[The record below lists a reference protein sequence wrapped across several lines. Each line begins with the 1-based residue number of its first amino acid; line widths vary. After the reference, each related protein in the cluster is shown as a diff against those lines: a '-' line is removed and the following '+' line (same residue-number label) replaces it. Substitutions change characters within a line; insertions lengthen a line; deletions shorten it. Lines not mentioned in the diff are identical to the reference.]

1 VAENTKKL
9 IGQNY
14 TTPDITAKVTGKAK
28 YAEDYKVD
36 GMLWTKL
43 LLSPMP
49 HARITRLDLSAALAM
64 PGVKAIIT
72 ADDLPEAQGGGTLG
86 EGVQASS
93 QGEKILT
100 KEPAYE
106 GEPILA
112 VAAVDELTAAE
123 AIEKIIVEYEPL
135 PFVVDPIVGLK
146 PGSPNAR
153 TQGNTW
159 FVKPAAPPAGGGAAA
174 GAAGA
179 AAAGAAG
186 AAAPAPGAAA
196 AAAASPQAGAAAGA
210 SNAPQAGTRG
220 SGPAAGAPA
229 TGAPPAAG
237 AAAGAAAG
245 GEGRRAGVPGGR
257 EGAPGRAGGPGGAPP
272 PRPEIQE
279 WKWTQADYDEAAK
292 SGHMPM
298 GAPPPG
304 NEWTWGNI
312 EDGFKQADLVIE
324 ETFVSQ
330 STGHQP
336 LETRS
341 AMAYWQN
348 GKLFLHGSTQ
358 STVQTIGSVA
368 RWVGIKQSELVL
380 ISEYTGGGFGSKIP
394 GAISMAIPA
403 LLAKKAQAPVM
414 MRISREDEHYIGRAR
429 SGIHSR
435 VKVGFRKDG
444 KITAIDLY
452 SVGDN
457 GPYEAQGDYR
467 SVGNTVSLCYQPA
480 NMRFRGITVL
490 TNTPPRTSQRAPG
503 GMQGNGLMEP
513 VLTKAARKLG
523 LDEVAIHKINAPH
536 GKAPFGPAAARGK
549 QAYVTSCFIP
559 EGLDKGAELFNWE
572 EKKARSGKRVGNK
585 VRGSGVAISAFS
597 GGSTGFDGLFIIKPD
612 GRIQFQSGIG
622 NHGTHSVIDV
632 HRVAAEMLGVA
643 WEQCDVIWGNTGK
656 NLPWTSISAG
666 SQTTHAMTRAAHAAA
681 TDAIAKLQEIAA
693 KVKGGNP
700 AAYKVADGK
709 VSGPG
714 GSITLAQAAQKAIEL
729 GGKYDGHELPADI
742 NALTKT
748 SATNLAGQG
757 LLAVAKD
764 NYPRDGQTQSYAVG
778 FAEVEVDVET
788 GKYSILEFVLIGDV
802 GTVVNPRSLQGQAF
816 GGAMLGIGHAISQKW
831 VYDQH
836 YGVPLAKRFHYNRP
850 PTILDKPIEMK
861 FAALDLPDPETPVG
875 ARGIGEPP
883 VGAGYGAVMNAIA
896 AAVGDEVFRRTP
908 VTPDVILNA
917 LENNGM
923 RTHEALTAHI

>member
-1 VAENTKKL
+1 
-9 IGQNY
+9 
-14 TTPDITAKVTGKAK
+14 
-28 YAEDYKVD
+28 
-36 GMLWTKL
+36 M
-43 LLSPMP
+43 
-49 HARITRLDLSAALAM
+49 RAA
-64 PGVKAIIT
+64 
-72 ADDLPEAQGGGTLG
+72 
-86 EGVQASS
+86 
-93 QGEKILT
+93 
-100 KEPAYE
+100 
-106 GEPILA
+106 
-112 VAAVDELTAAE
+112 
-123 AIEKIIVEYEPL
+123 
-135 PFVVDPIVGLK
+135 
-146 PGSPNAR
+146 
-153 TQGNTW
+153 
-159 FVKPAAPPAGGGAAA
+159 
-174 GAAGA
+174 
-179 AAAGAAG
+179 
-186 AAAPAPGAAA
+186 
-196 AAAASPQAGAAAGA
+196 
-210 SNAPQAGTRG
+210 
-220 SGPAAGAPA
+220 
-229 TGAPPAAG
+229 
-237 AAAGAAAG
+237 
-245 GEGRRAGVPGGR
+245 
-257 EGAPGRAGGPGGAPP
+257 AGGPGGAPP

-279 WKWTQADYDEAAK
+279 WKWTQADYDESAK
-292 SGHMPM
+292 SGHMPA

-304 NEWTWGNI
+304 NEWTWGNP
-312 EDGFKQADLVIE
+312 EEGFKQADLVLE
-324 ETFVSQ
+324 ETFISQ

-368 RWVGIKQSELVL
+368 RWVGIKPSELVL

-467 SVGNTVSLCYQPA
+467 SVGNTVSLCYQPMH
-480 NMRFRGITVL
+480 MRFRGITVL

-513 VLTKAARKLG
+513 VLAKAARKLG
-523 LDEVAIHKINAPH
+523 IDEVEIHKINAPH

-559 EGLDKGAELFNWE
+559 EALDKGRELFNWE
-572 EKKARSGKRVGNK
+572 EKKARSGKRVGTK
-585 VRGSGVAISAFS
+585 VRGSGVAVSAYS

-612 GRIQFQSGIG
+612 GRITFQSGIG

-632 HRVAAEMLGVA
+632 HRVAAEMLGQDWA
-643 WEQCDVIWGNTGK
+643 LCDVVFGNTGK

-693 KVKGGNP
+693 KIKGGNP
-700 AAYKVADGK
+700 AAWKVVDGK
-709 VSGPG
+709 VVGPG
-714 GSITLAQAAQKAIEL
+714 GTVTFAQAAQKAIEL

-757 LLAVAKD
+757 LMAVAKD

-788 GKYSILEFVLIGDV
+788 GKYAITEFVLIGDV

>member
-1 VAENTKKL
+1 MAENTKKL

-28 YAEDYKVD
+28 YSEDYRVD

-43 LLSPMP
+43 MLSPMP
-49 HARITRLDLSAALAM
+49 HARITKLDLSAALAM
-64 PGVKAIIT
+64 PGVKAILT

-86 EGVQASS
+86 EGVQASN

-123 AIEKIIVEYEPL
+123 AIEKIVIEYEPL
-135 PFVVDPIVGLK
+135 PFVVDPIEGLK

-153 TQGNTW
+153 LQGNTW
-159 FVKPAAPPAGGGAAA
+159 FAKPAAAPAAGAAA
-174 GAAGA
+174 PAAGA
-179 AAAGAAG
+179 AAAGAA
-186 AAAPAPGAAA
+186 
-196 AAAASPQAGAAAGA
+196 AGAAARPQGA
-210 SNAPQAGTRG
+210 AA
-220 SGPAAGAPA
+220 PAAGAPA
-229 TGAPPAAG
+229 AGAAPAAAPAAG
-237 AAAGAAAG
+237 APAAAAPAAAAAAG
-245 GEGRRAGVPGGR
+245 QAAAPRPAGPPA
-257 EGAPGRAGGPGGAPP
+257 GAP

-279 WKWTQADYDEAAK
+279 WKWEQADFDEAAK

-298 GAPPPG
+298 GKPAPG
-304 NEWTWGNI
+304 SEWTWGNP
-312 EDGFKQADLVIE
+312 EDGFKQADLVLE
-324 ETFVSQ
+324 ETFISQ

-348 GKLFLHGSTQ
+348 GKLFLHGGTQ

-368 RWVGIKQSELVL
+368 RWVGIKPTELVL
-380 ISEYTGGGFGSKIP
+380 ITEYTGSKIP

-414 MRISREDEHYIGRAR
+414 MRISREEEHYIGRAR

-513 VLTKAARKLG
+513 VMAKAARKLG
-523 LDEVAIHKINAPH
+523 IDEVEIHKINAPR

-559 EGLDKGAELFNWE
+559 EALDKGAELFNWQ
-572 EKKARSGKRVGNK
+572 EKKARSGKRVGTK
-585 VRGSGVAISAFS
+585 VRGSGVAISAYS

-632 HRVAAEMLGVA
+632 HRVAAEMLGQDWA
-643 WEQCDVIWGNTGK
+643 QCDVVFGNTSK
-656 NLPWTSISAG
+656 NLPWSSISAG
-666 SQTTHAMTRAAHAAA
+666 SQTIHAMTRAAHAAA
-681 TDAIAKLQEIAA
+681 TDAIAKLQEVAA
-693 KVKGGNP
+693 KIKGGNP
-700 AAYKVADGK
+700 AAYKVVDGK
-709 VSGPG
+709 VVGPG
-714 GSITLAQAAQKAIEL
+714 GTVTFAQAAQKAIEL

-742 NALTKT
+742 NGMTKA
-748 SATNLAGQG
+748 SATALAGQG
-757 LLAVAKD
+757 LMAVAKD

-788 GKYSILEFVLIGDV
+788 GKYHILDFTLIADV

-850 PTILDKPIEMK
+850 PTILDRPMEMK
-861 FAALDLPDPETPVG
+861 FAALNLPDPETPTG

-908 VTPDVILNA
+908 VTPDVILLA
-917 LENNGM
+917 LEHGGQ
-923 RTHEALTAHI
+923 RQHEALTAHI

>member
-1 VAENTKKL
+1 MAENTNKL

-14 TTPDITAKVTGKAK
+14 TTPDIVAKVTGKAK
-28 YAEDYKVD
+28 YAEDYRVD

-43 LLSPMP
+43 MLSPMP
-49 HARITRLDLSAALAM
+49 HARVKNIDVSAALAM

-86 EGVQASS
+86 EGVQASN

-123 AIEKIIVEYEPL
+123 AIEKIVVEYEPL
-135 PFVVDPIVGLK
+135 PFVVDPIEGLR

-153 TQGNTW
+153 LQGNTW
-159 FVKPAAPPAGGGAAA
+159 FARQAAPPPAGAAAGGAAA
-174 GAAGA
+174 GAAGT
-179 AAAGAAG
+179 
-186 AAAPAPGAAA
+186 APGAAA
-196 AAAASPQAGAAAGA
+196 PPPGAAVAGAATPQQGAAAGA
-210 SNAPQAGTRG
+210 SNAPQGGTRG
-220 SGPAAGAPA
+220 AGPAAAGSA
-229 TGAPPAAG
+229 PAAG
-237 AAAGAAAG
+237 AAAGA
-245 GEGRRAGVPGGR
+245 
-257 EGAPGRAGGPGGAPP
+257 RAGGPPAGAP

-279 WKWTQADYDEAAK
+279 LKWEQADFDEAAK
-292 SGHMPM
+292 TGHMPT
-298 GAPPPG
+298 GKPAPG
-304 NEWTWGNI
+304 SEWTFGNP
-312 EDGFKQADLVIE
+312 EEGFKQADLILE

-348 GKLFLHGSTQ
+348 GKLFLYGSTQ

-368 RWVGIKQSELVL
+368 RWVGIKPTELVL
-380 ISEYTGGGFGSKIP
+380 VSEYTGGGFGSKIP

-403 LLAKKAQAPVM
+403 LLSKKAQAPVM
-414 MRISREDEHYIGRAR
+414 MRISREEEHYIGRAR

-452 SVGDN
+452 AVGDN

-480 NMRFRGITVL
+480 HMRFRGITVL

-513 VLTKAARKLG
+513 VMAKAARKLG
-523 LDEVAIHKINAPH
+523 IDEVEIHKINAPH
-536 GKAPFGPAAARGK
+536 GKAPFGPAVARGR

-559 EGLDKGAELFNWE
+559 EALDKGRELFNWD
-572 EKKARSGKRVGNK
+572 EKKARSGKRVGTK
-585 VRGSGVAISAFS
+585 VRGCGVAVSAYS
-597 GGSTGFDGLFIIKPD
+597 GGSTGFDGLFVIKPD
-612 GRIQFQSGIG
+612 GRVQFQSGIG

-632 HRVAAEMLGVA
+632 HRVAAEMIGADWSL
-643 WEQCDVIWGNTGK
+643 CDVVWGDTSK

-693 KVKGGNP
+693 KMKGGNP
-700 AAYKVADGK
+700 AAYKVGGGK

-729 GGKYDGHELPADI
+729 GGKYDGHELPTDI
-742 NALTKT
+742 NGLTKA
-748 SATNLAGQG
+748 SAAKLAGMG
-757 LLAVAKD
+757 LMGVAKD

-788 GKYSILEFVLIGDV
+788 GKYSIVDFTLIADV
-802 GTVVNPRSLQGQAF
+802 GIVVNPRSLQGQAF

-850 PTILDKPIEMK
+850 PTILDKPVEMK
-861 FAALDLPDPETPVG
+861 FAALNIPDPETPVG

-883 VGAGYGAVMNAIA
+883 VGAGYGAVMNALA

-908 VTPDVILNA
+908 VTPDVILMA
-917 LENNGM
+917 LEHGGQ
-923 RTHEALTAHI
+923 RQHEALTAHI